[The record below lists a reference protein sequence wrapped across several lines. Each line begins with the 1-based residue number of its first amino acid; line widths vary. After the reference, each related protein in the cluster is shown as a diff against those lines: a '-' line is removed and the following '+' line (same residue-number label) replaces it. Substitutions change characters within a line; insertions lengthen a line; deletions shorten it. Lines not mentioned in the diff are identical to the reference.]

1 MQYNVEKYTGINK
14 ILGVNQNKTWKN
26 NKKQTQ
32 VNSKMQIGSLRAW
45 DEWAI
50 TYVTTNCEYI
60 VKDENVKVKWKWNLM

>member
-50 TYVTTNCEYI
+50 AHVRYAEQI
-60 VKDENVKVKWKWNLM
+60 VNTL